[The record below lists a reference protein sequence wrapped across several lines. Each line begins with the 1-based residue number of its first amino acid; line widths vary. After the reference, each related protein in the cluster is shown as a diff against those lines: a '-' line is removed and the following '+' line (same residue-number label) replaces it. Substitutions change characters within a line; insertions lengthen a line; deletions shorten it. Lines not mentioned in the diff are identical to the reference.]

1 MHENYDRPEP
11 SRPDAA
17 RPEARIAGVAISRI
31 LGMPIADLPK
41 YYLSTGTEGEV
52 CPQHDLCTRATLLG
66 FYTSV

>member
-41 YYLSTGTEGEV
+41 YYLSTGTE
-52 CPQHDLCTRATLLG
+52 QH
-66 FYTSV
+66 FSI